1 MAITKVMKITPL
13 TLAVAFP
20 ALGQVFTPPAPTN
33 NQNSTP
39 TDTVVRSNPN
49 ESSGGNSNANGGLL
63 GNEVGFFDPTN
74 DTISWNGKT
83 WAASN
88 NRLVAARFEKYLN
101 EPEEATVAAQEYRDN
116 IDEILNLLSPHHKGG
131 PVFLDAVALL
141 PKASTYPGDAKLC
154 DSLSNAIYTAI
165 LSRKADN
172 RSKEL
177 LARMERE
184 KKKAI
189 LDADWKA
196 RTEQDPKVGN
206 SARLGSGKN
215 DRLKLAKELRRR
227 GFTQAAER
235 VAARPAEGENKEQT
249 QPAQQVGRGAQS
261 LAYAEHVRRISEIEA
276 QKKTRELE
284 QKVKTELSK
293 VQYQAL
299 MVQFFVQRRFKHV
312 IMASRFYN
320 QIWKEG
326 DGTLYIDQDS
336 DINKVFSESLGVSPT
351 VSTLDSLSHE
361 AIRDVDKG
369 VEVFEFLV
377 ERGELESAS
386 KRLAEAYLV
395 GEFMPAI
402 NTLERDKKR
411 KVLEFV
417 RGSNVLLNAIDS
429 KDYTKATEQIN
440 ELRGKAD
447 DFDATKAQAAV
458 AAFTR
463 ASDMQIMMAK
473 NHLAAKDMEKAQG
486 AIRSAME
493 IWPQNPKLV
502 EFDRLVDAGGS
513 LIQIRND
520 FDRLFAEKNY
530 REVFR
535 RRFEFGPS
543 IDGDEDRTAKFRQ
556 IMENITAIETAV
568 KGAEKMSNIGQN
580 YAAWEELS
588 EVHERFPDDPDLNQF
603 MTKLAPKVAD
613 FTIALNNAKKHEE
626 RGNLGSALSWLY
638 KAKHLHPLSEKAD
651 TGIKRLVQVALQ

>member
-1 MAITKVMKITPL
+1 MKITPL
-13 TLAVAFP
+13 TLALALP
-20 ALGQVFTPPAPTN
+20 ALGQVYTPPDPTK
-33 NQNSTP
+33 NQNATP
-39 TDTVVRSNPN
+39 IDTVVRSNPN

-206 SARLGSGKN
+206 AARLGSGKN

-613 FTIALNNAKKHEE
+613 FTIALNNAKRHEE

>member
-1 MAITKVMKITPL
+1 MKTTLL
-13 TLAVAFP
+13 TLALALP
-20 ALGQVFTPPAPTN
+20 ALGQVYTPPAPTN
-33 NQNSTP
+33 SQNATP

-49 ESSGGNSNANGGLL
+49 ESSGGDSNANGGLL

-101 EPEEATVAAQEYRDN
+101 EPEQATVAAQEYRDN

-206 SARLGSGKN
+206 AARLGSGKN

-326 DGTLYIDQDS
+326 DGTLYIDKDS

-513 LIQIRND
+513 LIQFRND

-613 FTIALNNAKKHEE
+613 FTIALNNAKRHEE

>member
-1 MAITKVMKITPL
+1 MKNTLL
-13 TLAVAFP
+13 TLALTLP
-20 ALGQVFTPPAPTN
+20 ALGQVYTPPAPTN

-39 TDTVVRSNPN
+39 SDTVIRSNSN
-49 ESSGGNSNANGGLL
+49 QSAGGGNNNNGGLL

-101 EPEEATVAAQEYRDN
+101 EPEEATAAAQEYRET
-116 IDEILNLLSPHHKGG
+116 IDGILDLLSPHRKGG
-131 PVFLDAVALL
+131 PIFLDAVALL

-165 LSRKADN
+165 LSRKADK

-177 LARMERE
+177 LARMEQE

-196 RTEQDPKVGN
+196 RTEQDPNVGN
-206 SARLGSGKN
+206 TRSAG
-215 DRLKLAKELRRR
+215 
-227 GFTQAAER
+227 
-235 VAARPAEGENKEQT
+235 GENQEQT
-249 QPAQQVGRGAQS
+249 EQAQQIGRGAQS
-261 LAYAEHVRRISEIEA
+261 LAYAEHVRRIAEIEA

-284 QKVKTELSK
+284 QKVKNELSK

-299 MVQFFVQRRFKHV
+299 MVQFFAQRRFKHV

-351 VSTLDSLSHE
+351 VSTLDSLAHE

-369 VEVFEFLV
+369 VEVFKFLV

-395 GEFMPAI
+395 GEFLPSV
-402 NTLERDKKR
+402 NTLEREKKR
-411 KVLEFV
+411 KVLTFV
-417 RGSNVLLNAIDS
+417 RGSNVLLNAIDA

-440 ELRGKAD
+440 ELKGKAD

-458 AAFTR
+458 ATFTR
-463 ASDMQIMMAK
+463 ASDMHIMMAK
-473 NHLAAKDMEKAQG
+473 NHLAGKDMLKAQEE
-486 AIRSAME
+486 IRKAME
-493 IWPQNPKLV
+493 IWPQNPKLA
-502 EFDRLVDAGGS
+502 EFDRLVNAGGS
-513 LIQIRND
+513 LIQLRND
-520 FDRLFAEKNY
+520 FDRLFAEQNY

-543 IDGDEDRTAKFRQ
+543 IDGDADRTAKFRQ
-556 IMENITAIETAV
+556 VMENITSIETAV
-568 KGAEKMSNIGQN
+568 QGAEKMSNIGQN

-588 EVHERFPDDPDLNQF
+588 EVHERFPDDPNLNQF

-613 FTIALNNAKKHEE
+613 FTIALNNAQNHEE
-626 RGNLGSALSWLY
+626 RGNLGSALSWFY
-638 KAKHLHPLSEKAD
+638 KAKHLHPLSAKAEN
-651 TGIKRLVQVALQ
+651 GINRLVQVALQQENL

>member
-1 MAITKVMKITPL
+1 MKITLL
-13 TLAVAFP
+13 TLALILPV
-20 ALGQVFTPPAPTN
+20 LGQVYTPPAPTN
-33 NQNSTP
+33 NQNATP

-49 ESSGGNSNANGGLL
+49 ESSGGSNNANGGLL

-206 SARLGSGKN
+206 AARLGSGKN

-235 VAARPAEGENKEQT
+235 VVARPAEGENKEQT

-429 KDYTKATEQIN
+429 KDYAKATEQIN

-513 LIQIRND
+513 LIQFRND

-613 FTIALNNAKKHEE
+613 FTIALNNAKRHEE

>member
-1 MAITKVMKITPL
+1 MKTTLL
-13 TLAVAFP
+13 TLALALP
-20 ALGQVFTPPAPTN
+20 ALGQVYTPPAPTN
-33 NQNSTP
+33 NQNATP

-49 ESSGGNSNANGGLL
+49 ESSGGDSNANGGLL

-88 NRLVAARFEKYLN
+88 NCLVAARFEKYLN

-206 SARLGSGKN
+206 AARLGSGKN

-513 LIQIRND
+513 LIQFRND

-613 FTIALNNAKKHEE
+613 FTIALNNAKRHEE